1 MPFVASFCQVSEQE
15 VEANFSLVGGSTKNW
30 AFLGLIPSPP
40 LSSVKGR
47 MQQWALWGGA
57 VRKYQYA
64 SHLSAEVF
72 FKLDIKQRGREGSG
86 HE

>member
-1 MPFVASFCQVSEQE
+1 MAGQ
-15 VEANFSLVGGSTKNW
+15 KNW
-30 AFLGLIPSPP
+30 AFLGLIPSP
-40 LSSVKGR
+40 LSRFKGR

-57 VRKYQYA
+57 ARKYQYA
-64 SHLSAEVF
+64 HLTAEVF